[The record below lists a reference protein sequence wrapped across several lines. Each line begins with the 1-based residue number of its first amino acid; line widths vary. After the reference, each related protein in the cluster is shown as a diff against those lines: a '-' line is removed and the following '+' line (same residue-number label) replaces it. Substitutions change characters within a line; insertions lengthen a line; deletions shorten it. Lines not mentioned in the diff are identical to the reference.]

1 MKKHVPFILGA
12 IACLGITGSILAAQF
27 YSSEQPLTGRPV
39 NVIPLE
45 NGAALVTDKMS
56 DADLD
61 ALVDEITDSEGN
73 LLEDSDERRQDFMDD
88 FENFR
93 VVTADGST
101 YSVDSTPFTV
111 SLESASE
118 DFDYTFYQVETSD
131 GNLIIPQEWDVM
143 GFIFLNSEDNSG
155 FYACTDIG
163 IWKLDPDNRTATKIS
178 SDSYN
183 GQARESILSSMTSE
197 NSLFWID
204 NPIVSPDGK
213 YVVYRSNRTAP
224 DASGDCVWVLNGDTG
239 VETQLTQNTG
249 TYRAIQGFIS
259 NTEILVENYA
269 GDTTSYSVLNIETGA
284 ESPVAMPQLDNLMVF
299 AVSANGYVALSS
311 YDDTSEDTTI
321 VKVTSNGVSVV
332 SELENCYGK
341 VEFSPSGNKV
351 GIAFNE
357 DNSMPDNNIVIVDLV
372 LGTTQELSSAA
383 SAQTRSIGGNID
395 ISDFAWVNDD
405 AILVT
410 QEENSVANSIA
421 GIFNSSSETTWFY
434 HLEGGDIE

>member
-1 MKKHVPFILGA
+1 MKKRVCFILGA
-12 IACLGITGSILAAQF
+12 VACIGIAGVLLTAQLD
-27 YSSEQPLTGRPV
+27 EDQQLLIGHPIH
-39 NVIPLE
+39 VIPLE
-45 NGAALVTDKMS
+45 DGAALVTDKMS

-93 VVTADGST
+93 IVTADGST

-143 GFIFLNSEDNSG
+143 GFIFLNSKDNSS
-155 FYACTDIG
+155 FYDCTDIG
-163 IWKLDPDNRTATKIS
+163 IWKLDPDNRTATKVT

-183 GQARESILSSMTSE
+183 GQARLSILSSMTSE

-239 VETQLTQNTG
+239 VETQLTQNMG

-311 YDDTSEDTTI
+311 YDDTSADTTI
-321 VKVTSNGVSVV
+321 VKVTSTGVSVI
-332 SELENCYGK
+332 SELQNCYGK
-341 VEFSPSGNKV
+341 VGFSPSGDKV
-351 GIAFNE
+351 GIVFNE
-357 DNSMPDNNIVIVDLV
+357 DNSKPDNNMVLVDLAS
-372 LGTTQELSSAA
+372 GTAQELSQLPAA
-383 SAQTRSIGGNID
+383 QERDIGKD
-395 ISDFAWVNDD
+395 ACISDFSWLNDE
-405 AILVT
+405 AILVM
-410 QEENSVANSIA
+410 QKVPPGEDDPAA
-421 GIFNSSSETTWFY
+421 GDAYPVEMTWLC
-434 HLEGGDIE
+434 HLKDSAG

>member
-341 VEFSPSGNKV
+341 VEFSPEWQQSGDCV
-351 GIAFNE
+351 QRG
-357 DNSMPDNNIVIVDLV
+357 
-372 LGTTQELSSAA
+372 Q
-383 SAQTRSIGGNID
+383 QH
-395 ISDFAWVNDD
+395 
-405 AILVT
+405 
-410 QEENSVANSIA
+410 A
-421 GIFNSSSETTWFY
+421 GQ
-434 HLEGGDIE
+434 